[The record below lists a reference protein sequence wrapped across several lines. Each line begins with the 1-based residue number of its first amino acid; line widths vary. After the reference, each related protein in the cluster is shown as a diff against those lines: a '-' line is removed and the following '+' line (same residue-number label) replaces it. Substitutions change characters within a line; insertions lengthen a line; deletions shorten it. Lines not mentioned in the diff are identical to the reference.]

1 MSNSPLISNKRKTQV
16 ASDGMPH
23 GSGWNACSLPPR
35 KPLSRLRKKVLPKLH
50 KRLLK
55 RPGTPPPKQF
65 TGRSPKRK
73 ATPPT
78 RQPRI
83 SPQAQRRTAE
93 RTMAGRR
100 LDQANS
106 REKRQPRREPLLLHP
121 TAPGPQWCLRR
132 RSGRQ
137 RFRLRRPSLI
147 FELRGIWLVKNPLGF
162 IGELL
167 RQRLIRQLRDFVL
180 LQVRGPLISSIFEE
194 AAQEKVV
201 LERLHVFLKCG
212 RASVDVLIDL
222 FVIDQRSDRS
232 LTLIDFV
239 GDGFEIVSC
248 VVDVLDGALGC
259 VEDLVG
265 LVEQIRDLKRRL
277 ALNHVTIAHFRRLL
291 GPERDLKKLIS
302 Q

>member
-35 KPLSRLRKKVLPKLH
+35 KPLSRLGKKVLPKLH

-65 TGRSPKRK
+65 TGRSPKSK
-73 ATPPT
+73 AAPPT

-121 TAPGPQWCLRR
+121 TAPDVCRDLG
-132 RSGRQ
+132 RSGA
-137 RFRLRRPSLI
+137 F
-147 FELRGIWLVKNPLGF
+147 G
-162 IGELL
+162 
-167 RQRLIRQLRDFVL
+167 
-180 LQVRGPLISSIFEE
+180 
-194 AAQEKVV
+194 
-201 LERLHVFLKCG
+201 
-212 RASVDVLIDL
+212 VD
-222 FVIDQRSDRS
+222 Q
-232 LTLIDFV
+232 
-239 GDGFEIVSC
+239 
-248 VVDVLDGALGC
+248 DVNAPAFG
-259 VEDLVG
+259 G
-265 LVEQIRDLKRRL
+265 LVRFSNSDGLDPSVVQLEISYQI
-277 ALNHVTIAHFRRLL
+277 IADHHCAC
-291 GPERDLKKLIS
+291 
-302 Q
+302 

>member
-23 GSGWNACSLPPR
+23 GSGWNACSLRPR
-35 KPLSRLRKKVLPKLH
+35 KRLRRLGKKVLPKLH

-106 REKRQPRREPLLLHP
+106 REKRQPRRELLLCILLHL
-121 TAPGPQWCLRR
+121 G
-132 RSGRQ
+132 RSGA
-137 RFRLRRPSLI
+137 F
-147 FELRGIWLVKNPLGF
+147 G
-162 IGELL
+162 
-167 RQRLIRQLRDFVL
+167 
-180 LQVRGPLISSIFEE
+180 
-194 AAQEKVV
+194 
-201 LERLHVFLKCG
+201 
-212 RASVDVLIDL
+212 VD
-222 FVIDQRSDRS
+222 Q
-232 LTLIDFV
+232 
-239 GDGFEIVSC
+239 
-248 VVDVLDGALGC
+248 DVNAPAFG
-259 VEDLVG
+259 G
-265 LVEQIRDLKRRL
+265 LVRFSNSDGLDPSVVQLEISYQI
-277 ALNHVTIAHFRRLL
+277 IADH
-291 GPERDLKKLIS
+291 
-302 Q
+302 